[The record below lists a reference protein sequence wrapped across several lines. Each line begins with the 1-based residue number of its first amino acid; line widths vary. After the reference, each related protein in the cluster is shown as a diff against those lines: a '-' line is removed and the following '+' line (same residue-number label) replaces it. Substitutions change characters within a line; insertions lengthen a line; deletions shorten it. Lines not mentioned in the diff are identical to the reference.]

1 MAQDITRVYRQ
12 CNPAR
17 PLEPGDSRYVPF
29 TGVRGRGDLVMRLAN
44 SIHRADEP
52 LHLLFAGHRGG
63 GKSTELLRLKQSLA
77 EPKENSKGSF
87 VVYFEA
93 DEEDVDVND
102 VDFPD
107 LLLAII
113 RQVGKALR
121 EGPPKVELR
130 PTRLSGFIDNVKHL
144 LGTEVEFEKLDLDA
158 KIAKITAT
166 IKSSPNARHEIRRAL
181 EPNVSNLLSA
191 ANDLLDE
198 AETRLRAQGYENLVL
213 IVDNLDR
220 IVLRQLPDSQ
230 FNTHEQLFINRGAQL
245 AEIRCHVIYTL
256 PISMVFSP
264 KATAF
269 QNIFGRRPD
278 VLPMVEVIGRDGKD
292 NPAGMEK
299 MRDMVQRRFEVASVG
314 MDAAFDA
321 PSTLDDLCRMSGGH
335 VRNLLILLRSAC
347 DWLDDLPITQDAVGE
362 AVQGL
367 CNDFERALSDPEF
380 FKVLHQIEQSKD
392 LPGSAHD
399 QMLLYNLSVLE
410 YSDENPR
417 YAVNPAV
424 RTLDKF
430 KKAVGSAKS
439 SRSR

>member
-1 MAQDITRVYRQ
+1 
-12 CNPAR
+12 
-17 PLEPGDSRYVPF
+17 
-29 TGVRGRGDLVMRLAN
+29 
-44 SIHRADEP
+44 
-52 LHLLFAGHRGG
+52 
-63 GKSTELLRLKQSLA
+63 
-77 EPKENSKGSF
+77 
-87 VVYFEA
+87 
-93 DEEDVDVND
+93 
-102 VDFPD
+102 
-107 LLLAII
+107 
-113 RQVGKALR
+113 
-121 EGPPKVELR
+121 VELR

-144 LGTEVEFEKLDLDA
+144 LGSEVEFEKLDLDA

-166 IKSSPNARHEIRRAL
+166 IKSSPNARHEIRKAL

-299 MRDMVQRRFEVASVG
+299 MRDMVRRRFEVATVG

-430 KKAVGSAKS
+430 KKAAGSAKS

>member
-77 EPKENSKGSF
+77 EPMEDSKGSF

-121 EGPPKVELR
+121 EGPKVELR

-166 IKSSPNARHEIRRAL
+166 IKSSPNARHEIRKAL

-230 FNTHEQLFINRGAQL
+230 FNTHEQLFINRGSQL
-245 AEIRCHVIYTL
+245 AELRCHAVYTL
-256 PISMVFSP
+256 PISLAFSP
-264 KATAF
+264 KVGALV
-269 QNIFGRRPD
+269 NVFGRRPH
-278 VLPMVEVIGRDGKD
+278 VLPMVKVGEPGGADCA
-292 NPAGMEK
+292 AGMDA
-299 MRDMVQRRFEVASVG
+299 MRAMVRSRLRVANVTET
-314 MDAAFDA
+314 AAFDA
-321 PSTLDDLCRMSGGH
+321 PGTLDYLCRMSGGH
-335 VRNLLILLRSAC
+335 TRNLLVLLCSAC
-347 DWLDDLPITQDAVGE
+347 DWLETYP
-362 AVQGL
+362 
-367 CNDFERALSDPEF
+367 S
-380 FKVLHQIEQSKD
+380 
-392 LPGSAHD
+392 PGS
-399 QMLLYNLSVLE
+399 SP
-410 YSDENPR
+410 S
-417 YAVNPAV
+417 
-424 RTLDKF
+424 
-430 KKAVGSAKS
+430 KS
-439 SRSR
+439 FGT